1 MARWPVDNTL
11 RDWLAAQVPNLELR
25 DLVRDEFPDLY
36 SHLPGPGAPPS
47 HFVHELFIGAA
58 ARGLLDPLAARV
70 HVQWPDAPAGRRIQV
85 QIASPDRSAMA
96 RAGMLLVALWSV
108 LSGMSTPAIPPAA
121 TIIVSGDMPEVKPV
135 ITRVIPPSIPPSIP
149 SSIPLSRT
157 RHVGPRT
164 WFRSPESPGAIEREL
179 RGRLMPCALAVQGV
193 DLFVEIETDAQ
204 GVWRSAEAP
213 SLSHSL
219 LQCFVPALKRA
230 VQSARRRRFTPDLS
244 LTLLLRLGT

>member
-1 MARWPVDNTL
+1 MARRPVDNTL

-85 QIASPDRSAMA
+85 QIASPDRSAMS
-96 RAGMLLVALWSV
+96 RAGMLVVTLWSV
-108 LSGMSTPAIPPAA
+108 FWGMSTPAIPPAA
-121 TIIVSGDMPEVKPV
+121 TIIASGDMPEVKPV
-135 ITRVIPPSIPPSIP
+135 ITRVIPPSIASI
-149 SSIPLSRT
+149 IPLPQTDTT
-157 RHVGPRT
+157 RRHRP
-164 WFRSPESPGAIEREL
+164 PESPAAIEREL
-179 RGRLMPCALAVQGV
+179 RGRLMPCALALQGV
-193 DLFVEIETDAQ
+193 DLLVEIETDAQ

-213 SLSHSL
+213 WLSYSL

>member
-1 MARWPVDNTL
+1 MARRPVDNTL

-70 HVQWPDAPAGRRIQV
+70 HVQWPDAPAGRGIRLIG
-85 QIASPDRSAMA
+85 SPDRSAMS
-96 RAGMLLVALWSV
+96 RAGMLVVALWSV
-108 LSGMSTPAIPPAA
+108 FSGMSTPATPLAA
-121 TIIVSGDMPEVKPV
+121 PISASGDMPEVTPV
-135 ITRVIPPSIPPSIP
+135 ISRVIPPTIPPP
-149 SSIPLSRT
+149 SRARDVDPPPPHR
-157 RHVGPRT
+157 P
-164 WFRSPESPGAIEREL
+164 PESPAAIEREL
-179 RGRLMPCALAVQGV
+179 RGRLMPCALAFQGI

-213 SLSHSL
+213 SLSHRL
-219 LQCFVPALKRA
+219 RECFVPALKRA